1 MKLKDAIRY
10 YELTGRDIL
19 SDLEKQSQYLRDLE
33 LFDFVHDDFT
43 EVLESLYENLL
54 LLWSDGKV
62 IDENTSIPTKE
73 ELTAKYLTSIPKEKS
88 EEDNQEVVFEAPSL
102 LKKTEK
108 TENKTFNLLVALI
121 NSEIDI
127 NQFMNFEIELVI
139 DIVNTVA
146 EKREEQ
152 EKKNKNKL

>member
-19 SDLEKQSQYLRDLE
+19 SDIDKQAQYLRDLE

-62 IDENTSIPTKE
+62 IDENISIPTKE

-108 TENKTFNLLVALI
+108 TENKTFNLLVSLV

-127 NQFMNFEIELVI
+127 SQFMNFEIELVI

>member
-19 SDLEKQSQYLRDLE
+19 SDLDKQAQYLRDLE
-33 LFDFVHDDFT
+33 LFDFVHDDFA

-62 IDENTSIPTKE
+62 IDENISIPTKE
-73 ELTAKYLTSIPKEKS
+73 DLTAKYLTSIPKEKS

>member
-19 SDLEKQSQYLRDLE
+19 SDLDKQAQYLRDLE
-33 LFDFVHDDFT
+33 LFDFVHDDFA

-54 LLWSDGKV
+54 LLWSDGQV
-62 IDENTSIPTKE
+62 IDENISIPTKE
-73 ELTAKYLTSIPKEKS
+73 ELTAKYLSSIPKEKS
-88 EEDNQEVVFEAPSL
+88 DENQEVVFEAPSL

-108 TENKTFNLLVALI
+108 TENKTFNLLVALV
-121 NSEIDI
+121 NSEINI
-127 NQFMNFEIELVI
+127 GQFMNFEIELVI

>member
-19 SDLEKQSQYLRDLE
+19 SDLDKQAQYLRDIE
-33 LFDFVHDDFT
+33 LFDFVHDDFA

-54 LLWSDGKV
+54 LLWSDGQV
-62 IDENTSIPTKE
+62 IDENISVPTKE
-73 ELTAKYLTSIPKEKS
+73 ELTTKYLTSIPKEKS
-88 EEDNQEVVFEAPSL
+88 DENQEVVFEAPSL

-108 TENKTFNLLVALI
+108 TENKTFNLLVALV
-121 NSEIDI
+121 NSEINI
-127 NQFMNFEIELVI
+127 GQFMNFEIELVI